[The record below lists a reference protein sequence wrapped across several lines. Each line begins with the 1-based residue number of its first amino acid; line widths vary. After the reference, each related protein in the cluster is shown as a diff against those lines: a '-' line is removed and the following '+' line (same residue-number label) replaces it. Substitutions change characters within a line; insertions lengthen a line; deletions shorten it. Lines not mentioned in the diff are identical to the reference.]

1 MPEHIKDIPEHVHTR
16 MRAMLVPALA
26 TARTKE
32 PIGDGLM
39 ISLDVEEEVEGG
51 MWQSGGWSL
60 SVVYVCDARIKEWV
74 EPSVVIHAYSGSSIS
89 KGYIAE
95 PVRYTSEDRKALARK
110 RLAALEK
117 GRAEIDAEI
126 ADVRAEL
133 E

>member
-1 MPEHIKDIPEHVHTR
+1 MSEHLQDIPEHVQTR

-51 MWQSGGWSL
+51 MWQPGGWSL
-60 SVVYVCDARIKEWV
+60 SVVYVCDARIKEW
-74 EPSVVIHAYSGSSIS
+74 EGPSVVIHAYSGSSIS
-89 KGYIAE
+89 KGYLAE
-95 PVRYTSEDRKALARK
+95 SVRYTSEDRKVLARK

-117 GRAEIDAEI
+117 ERAEIDAEI
-126 ADVRAEL
+126 TKVRVEIL
-133 E
+133 